1 MNHNQ
6 GLASSTSPTDELIKL
21 FKYNL
26 EMIDSRLADL
36 VDFKLEIQK
45 NNLLSLVKE
54 AGERI
59 QQYEHIYPYLKELSK
74 NQTINPHWYAE
85 IEKVLRWALSKG
97 RGKSKFLE
105 KDIKNAWITYIVLLS
120 CSMIDSEKPIKE
132 IKPRG
137 IFLKNKNGKIVG
149 LMGSN

>member
-26 EMIDSRLADL
+26 EMIDSRLTEL
-36 VDFKLEIQK
+36 VDFKLEIQR

-54 AGERI
+54 ARERI
-59 QQYEHIYPYLKELSK
+59 QQYEHIYPYLKELTK
-74 NQTINPHWYAE
+74 NQTINPLWYAE
-85 IEKVLRWALSKG
+85 IEKVLRWALNKG

>member
-1 MNHNQ
+1 
-6 GLASSTSPTDELIKL
+6 
-21 FKYNL
+21 
-26 EMIDSRLADL
+26 MIDSRLTEL
-36 VDFKLEIQK
+36 VDFKLEIQR

-54 AGERI
+54 ARERI
-59 QQYEHIYPYLKELSK
+59 QQYEHIYPYLKELTK
-74 NQTINPHWYAE
+74 NQTINPLWYAE
-85 IEKVLRWALSKG
+85 IEKVLRWALNKG